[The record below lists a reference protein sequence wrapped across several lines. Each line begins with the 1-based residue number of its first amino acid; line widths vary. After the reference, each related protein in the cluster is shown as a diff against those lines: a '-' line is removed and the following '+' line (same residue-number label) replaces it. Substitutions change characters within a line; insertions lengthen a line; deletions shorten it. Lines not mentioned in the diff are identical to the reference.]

1 MDSSPAILALDT
13 QFGME
18 HFMVYNVFEHVTGY
32 RFPIEDWIYP
42 DCICMPDVA
51 PECPCLHKTSWALH
65 TPGDETCEPASKIL
79 HVDSVIDIPDVM
91 IGALN
96 PDTCTSVM
104 TSAKVFGHLAEKLP
118 YKGGVTLP
126 IPKKVRN
133 FLDYLIPCPEKNP
146 LESDIYPFPFQTK
159 GENTRGIACE
169 GEVNRFARDPLEV
182 ILERA
187 FITNGGEIELDHG
200 MSISKIES
208 C

>member
-1 MDSSPAILALDT
+1 MDISPAILALDT
-13 QFGME
+13 QCSME
-18 HFMVYNVFEHVTGY
+18 HFMVYNEFEHVTRY
-32 RFPIEDWIYP
+32 RFPIEDRIYP
-42 DCICMPDVA
+42 DCIRMPAVA
-51 PECPCLHKTSWALH
+51 PECPLPHKTSRAFR
-65 TPGDETCEPASKIL
+65 TPGDETCESASKIF
-79 HVDSVIDIPDVM
+79 HVDSVIDIPEVI

-96 PDTCTSVM
+96 PDTCASVM

-118 YKGGVTLP
+118 HKGGVTLP

-133 FLDYLIPCPEKNP
+133 FLDYLIPCLEKNP

-169 GEVNRFARDPLEV
+169 GEVNRFARDPLKV
-182 ILERA
+182 IFERA
-187 FITNGGEIELDHG
+187 FITNDGQIELDHG